1 MGIRDSELLG
11 RRHRVR
17 RVSTV
22 TPGNTGEADEVEG
35 VDEEAVRETVC
46 GVVVGPGSNWT
57 LGCDAGVDC
66 RTLELTVLVTAVLG
80 VAAETAS
87 LVVSMDPV
95 VLVVEEEV
103 CEDCCSWTRRD

>member
-46 GVVVGPGSNWT
+46 GVVDPGSDWT
-57 LGCDAGVDC
+57 LACDAGVDC

-87 LVVSMDPV
+87 LVVSIDPV

-103 CEDCCSWTRRD
+103 SEDCCS